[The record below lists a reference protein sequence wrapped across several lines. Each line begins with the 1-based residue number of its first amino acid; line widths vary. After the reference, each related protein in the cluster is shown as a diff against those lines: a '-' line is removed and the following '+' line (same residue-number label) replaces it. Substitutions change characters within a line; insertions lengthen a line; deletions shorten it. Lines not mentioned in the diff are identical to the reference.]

1 LADDP
6 VIMAAGRLG
15 ERYHVDPL
23 AILDV
28 SDTDWVIRIACDKV
42 VERDH
47 ERARNAK
54 NPKSIFD

>member
-1 LADDP
+1 M
-6 VIMAAGRLG
+6 IIAAGRLG

-23 AILDV
+23 AILAV

-47 ERARNAK
+47 ERARNANK
-54 NPKSIFD
+54 GKTIFD